1 MFRKYLSVPP
11 SSVKLRRGRHV
22 VPKRQFKTTSRS
34 VTTQKK
40 EEFTSPATSRDNFHL
55 INACTENPSVD
66 PSTLASV
73 HCMDLYFPIRAQLR
87 CMAKNCESFKP
98 FLPNCSCNFIPSVTE
113 RTLTAFSCKYHR
125 EISSS
130 ARQTHFHH
138 TRTFSVIFQVLLISK
153 LLFEQT
159 RQTKFH
165 SLPQARIFASLAVSE
180 TAI

>member
-1 MFRKYLSVPP
+1 MQQPRKRKNSLH
-11 SSVKLRRGRHV
+11 LRR
-22 VPKRQFKTTSRS
+22 T
-34 VTTQKK
+34 
-40 EEFTSPATSRDNFHL
+40 PATSRDNFHL
-55 INACTENPSVD
+55 INACTENPAVD

-138 TRTFSVIFQVLLISK
+138 TRTFSVIFRVLLISK

-159 RQTKFH
+159 RQTEFH
-165 SLPQARIFASLAVSE
+165 SLPQARIFAPLVLLSLLSLRQPFDF
-180 TAI
+180 ISHSLQSN